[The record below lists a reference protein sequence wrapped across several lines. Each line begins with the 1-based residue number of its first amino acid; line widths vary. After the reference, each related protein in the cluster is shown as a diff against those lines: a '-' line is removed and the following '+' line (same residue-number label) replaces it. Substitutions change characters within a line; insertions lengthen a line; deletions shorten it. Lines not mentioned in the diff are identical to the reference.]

1 MPDILV
7 SEEKQYNT
15 KKDVK
20 TQVQFKSK
28 TGSRSFTVH
37 GTDQDY
43 LYNLFFSIVKKLS
56 ETDANSLRIV
66 FYKTP

>member
-37 GTDQDY
+37 GPDQDST
-43 LYNLFFSIVKKLS
+43 N
-56 ETDANSLRIV
+56 
-66 FYKTP
+66 